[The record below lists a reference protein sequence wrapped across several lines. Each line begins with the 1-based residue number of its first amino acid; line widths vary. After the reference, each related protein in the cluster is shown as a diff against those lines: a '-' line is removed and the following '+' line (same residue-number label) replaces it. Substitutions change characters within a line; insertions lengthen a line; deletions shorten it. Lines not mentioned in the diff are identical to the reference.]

1 MEGKGQPNQPHLARS
16 DPFIDGITS
25 RDGSGN
31 LVPILAREPKGVG
44 VEHMDVE
51 PAAREHD
58 SEAAPPTRQF
68 VEQFR
73 RLPPNLLEF
82 PITEGQAL
90 VTGHFRGDVAVDWTV
105 DILGIQVERQLLPA
119 EDPAPP
125 SLRVIDSRLP
135 CLVQRCVHVPVVV
148 DALRKVPKE
157 IRSEVA
163 HLLDVVD
170 DERHILQ
177 MPKSPGV
184 DSRVPS
190 EDQGEDTASGGTG
203 HPRGGGFVIHPSGVE
218 TPPLLQRRR
227 SEVSRQLVSGADH
240 GGTSDGEVK
249 CSSLVPDGT
258 HGRSSGFHARW
269 DRSSSASSL
278 AMSADPISK
287 SKTSAFSRIRSG
299 RTDFGISTR
308 PCWSPHRM
316 RT

>member
-1 MEGKGQPNQPHLARS
+1 MEGKGQPNQSHLARS
-16 DPFIDGITS
+16 DPFIDGITP

-31 LVPILAREPKGVG
+31 LTPLLAGELKSVA

-73 RLPPNLLEF
+73 RLPPDLSEF
-82 PITEGQAL
+82 PIAEGEAL
-90 VTGHFRGDVAVDWTV
+90 MTSHFRGDVAVDWTV
-105 DILGIQVERQLLPA
+105 DILRIQVERQLLPA

-157 IRSEVA
+157 I
-163 HLLDVVD
+163 
-170 DERHILQ
+170 
-177 MPKSPGV
+177 
-184 DSRVPS
+184 
-190 EDQGEDTASGGTG
+190 
-203 HPRGGGFVIHPSGVE
+203 
-218 TPPLLQRRR
+218 R

-278 AMSADPISK
+278 AMSADPS
-287 SKTSAFSRIRSG
+287 S
-299 RTDFGISTR
+299 
-308 PCWSPHRM
+308 
-316 RT
+316 